1 MIFIT
6 FEGGEGAGKSTQI
19 ELLLEH
25 LQGRGLD
32 VVSLRDPGGTAI
44 SEKIRDIL
52 KDKENALMT
61 PKTEVLLYLAA
72 RNQMVESLIMPHL
85 DAGKIVLCDRFSDST
100 LAYQGYAG
108 GVDENLEELCRFA
121 ESGIRPDI
129 TFLLRINPELGLAR
143 KTGQGELDR
152 LELKGLEFH
161 EAVAEGFEKIAK
173 NNPERVVAIDATLS
187 PQEIHGIII
196 KHVDKILDI

>member
-1 MIFIT
+1 VIFIT